1 MLMFVQVK
9 YQLRSCGRSVLV
21 LCIAALLAACMA
33 FYVGNIGVN
42 KAALQSLSDSVPV
55 TVRITSRNGA
65 KTAGLNIEAKPFD
78 HLTEAG
84 VHDVRCTAVAAGAFS
99 PEVRA
104 QEMFLGVDTIVRA
117 GNSLE
122 ALELSADNLHF
133 ADGQSAAFLSG
144 DSAQCVIGE
153 DYAERTGLHPGDTLS
168 LEIYTVRQSMNG
180 TIYQMIGDAALEIIG
195 THSAPGGADV
205 ILPINFL
212 RTEAETAGVSFLY
225 DSCSA
230 LVDDST
236 HLKDFKAEM
245 QKYFMDINLSA
256 EDPNAGDALSV
267 EDELFVKT
275 ASRLWQNIALFQ
287 SMLVPFFALII
298 GLVVLTTSFM
308 LPNGTIESF
317 DAALR
322 VAVPETSELTITYDD
337 NGYGDLM
344 TSLNNARMSAV
355 LLFAG
360 GLIAVVG
367 IVVLLLYFFIVKQ
380 KKRTAIERSLG
391 MSKAQ
396 CRISLMAGIL
406 VLALVA
412 SVIGVGIGAVLLQS
426 DVLTGTAQSETE
438 EIDTTFSIWAKGQTE
453 VTEPETDA
461 TVPVAVYVFIPV
473 CLLVFI
479 FLLSL
484 VLVNRNLKTEP
495 ILLLSGKGE

>member
-1 MLMFVQVK
+1 MFVQVK
-9 YQLRSCGRSVLV
+9 YQLRSRGRSVLV

-65 KTAGLNIEAKPFD
+65 KTVGLNIEVKPFD

-104 QEMFLGVDTIVRA
+104 QEMFLGGDTIVRA

-205 ILPINFL
+205 ILPVNFL
-212 RTEAETAGVSFLY
+212 RTEAETADVSFLY

-245 QKYFMDINLSA
+245 QKYFMDINPSA

-275 ASRLWQNIALFQ
+275 ASRLRQNIALFQ

-298 GLVVLTTSFM
+298 GLVVLTTF
-308 LPNGTIESF
+308 
-317 DAALR
+317 
-322 VAVPETSELTITYDD
+322 LTMRSTRRD
-337 NGYGDLM
+337 M
-344 TSLNNARMSAV
+344 A
-355 LLFAG
+355 
-360 GLIAVVG
+360 IA
-367 IVVLLLYFFIVKQ
+367 
-380 KKRTAIERSLG
+380 RSLG
-391 MSKAQ
+391 VSKWRCAAPNF
-396 CRISLMAGIL
+396 IST
-406 VLALVA
+406 
-412 SVIGVGIGAVLLQS
+412 VLLDMLGCAVILPILS
-426 DVLTGTAQSETE
+426 AALHIPALSAHAIFGLFTLCAALGTA
-438 EIDTTFSIWAKGQTE
+438 A
-453 VTEPETDA
+453 A
-461 TVPVAVYVFIPV
+461 LL
-473 CLLVFI
+473 CLLRFDTLT
-479 FLLSL
+479 LLTQ
-484 VLVNRNLKTEP
+484 VD
-495 ILLLSGKGE
+495 

>member
-1 MLMFVQVK
+1 MFVQVK
-9 YQLRSCGRSVLV
+9 YQLRSRGRSVLV

-104 QEMFLGVDTIVRA
+104 QEMFLGGDTIVRA

-180 TIYQMIGDAALEIIG
+180 TIYQMIGNAALEIIG

-205 ILPINFL
+205 ILPVNFL

-230 LVDDST
+230 LVVDST

-245 QKYFMDINLSA
+245 QKYFMDINPSA

-275 ASRLWQNIALFQ
+275 ASRLRQNIALFQ

-298 GLVVLTTSFM
+298 GLVVLTTF
-308 LPNGTIESF
+308 
-317 DAALR
+317 
-322 VAVPETSELTITYDD
+322 LTMRSTRRD
-337 NGYGDLM
+337 M
-344 TSLNNARMSAV
+344 A
-355 LLFAG
+355 
-360 GLIAVVG
+360 IA
-367 IVVLLLYFFIVKQ
+367 
-380 KKRTAIERSLG
+380 RSLG
-391 MSKAQ
+391 VSKWRCAAPNF
-396 CRISLMAGIL
+396 IST
-406 VLALVA
+406 
-412 SVIGVGIGAVLLQS
+412 VLLDMLGCAVILPILS
-426 DVLTGTAQSETE
+426 AALHIPALSAHAIFGLFTLCAALGTA
-438 EIDTTFSIWAKGQTE
+438 A
-453 VTEPETDA
+453 A
-461 TVPVAVYVFIPV
+461 LL
-473 CLLVFI
+473 CLLRFDTLT
-479 FLLSL
+479 LLTQ
-484 VLVNRNLKTEP
+484 VD
-495 ILLLSGKGE
+495 

>member
-1 MLMFVQVK
+1 MFVQVK
-9 YQLRSCGRSVLV
+9 YQLRSRGRSVLV

-78 HLTEAG
+78 HLTEAV

-104 QEMFLGVDTIVRA
+104 QEMFLGGDTIVRA

-180 TIYQMIGDAALEIIG
+180 TIYQMIGNAALEIIG

-205 ILPINFL
+205 ILPVNFL

-230 LVDDST
+230 LVVDST

-245 QKYFMDINLSA
+245 QKYFMDINPSA

-275 ASRLWQNIALFQ
+275 ASRLRQNIALFQ

-298 GLVVLTTSFM
+298 GLVVLTTFLTMRSTRRDMAIACSLGVSKWRCAAPNFISTVLLDM
-308 LPNGTIESF
+308 LGCAVILPILS
-317 DAALR
+317 AALHI
-322 VAVPETSELTITYDD
+322 PTLS
-337 NGYGDLM
+337 
-344 TSLNNARMSAV
+344 
-355 LLFAG
+355 
-360 GLIAVVG
+360 
-367 IVVLLLYFFIVKQ
+367 
-380 KKRTAIERSLG
+380 
-391 MSKAQ
+391 
-396 CRISLMAGIL
+396 
-406 VLALVA
+406 ALVIFGLFTLCA
-412 SVIGVGIGAVLLQS
+412 AL
-426 DVLTGTAQSETE
+426 GTA
-438 EIDTTFSIWAKGQTE
+438 A
-453 VTEPETDA
+453 A
-461 TVPVAVYVFIPV
+461 LL
-473 CLLVFI
+473 CLLRFDTLT
-479 FLLSL
+479 LLTQ
-484 VLVNRNLKTEP
+484 VD
-495 ILLLSGKGE
+495 

>member
-1 MLMFVQVK
+1 MFVQVK
-9 YQLRSCGRSVLV
+9 YQLRSRGRSVLV

-104 QEMFLGVDTIVRA
+104 QEMFLGGDTIVRA

-144 DSAQCVIGE
+144 DSAKCVIGE

-180 TIYQMIGDAALEIIG
+180 TIYQMIGNVALEIIG

-205 ILPINFL
+205 ILPVNFL

-275 ASRLWQNIALFQ
+275 ASRLRQNIALFQ
-287 SMLVPFFALII
+287 SMIVPFFALII
-298 GLVVLTTSFM
+298 GLVVLTTF
-308 LPNGTIESF
+308 
-317 DAALR
+317 
-322 VAVPETSELTITYDD
+322 LTMRSTRRD
-337 NGYGDLM
+337 M
-344 TSLNNARMSAV
+344 A
-355 LLFAG
+355 
-360 GLIAVVG
+360 IA
-367 IVVLLLYFFIVKQ
+367 
-380 KKRTAIERSLG
+380 RSLG
-391 MSKAQ
+391 VSKWRCAAPNF
-396 CRISLMAGIL
+396 IST
-406 VLALVA
+406 
-412 SVIGVGIGAVLLQS
+412 VLLDMLGCAVILPILS
-426 DVLTGTAQSETE
+426 AALHIPALSAHAIFGLFTLCAALGTA
-438 EIDTTFSIWAKGQTE
+438 A
-453 VTEPETDA
+453 A
-461 TVPVAVYVFIPV
+461 LL
-473 CLLVFI
+473 CLLRFDTLT
-479 FLLSL
+479 LLTQ
-484 VLVNRNLKTEP
+484 VD
-495 ILLLSGKGE
+495 

>member
-1 MLMFVQVK
+1 MFVQVK
-9 YQLRSCGRSVLV
+9 YQLRSRGRSVLV

-84 VHDVRCTAVAAGAFS
+84 VHDVRCTVVAAGAFS

-104 QEMFLGVDTIVRA
+104 QEMFLGGDTIVRA

-205 ILPINFL
+205 ILPVNFL

-236 HLKDFKAEM
+236 DLKGFKAEM
-245 QKYFMDINLSA
+245 QKYFMDINPSA

-275 ASRLWQNIALFQ
+275 ASRLRQNIALFQ

-298 GLVVLTTSFM
+298 GLVVLTTF
-308 LPNGTIESF
+308 
-317 DAALR
+317 
-322 VAVPETSELTITYDD
+322 LTMRSTRRD
-337 NGYGDLM
+337 M
-344 TSLNNARMSAV
+344 A
-355 LLFAG
+355 
-360 GLIAVVG
+360 IA
-367 IVVLLLYFFIVKQ
+367 
-380 KKRTAIERSLG
+380 RSLG
-391 MSKAQ
+391 VSKWRCAAPNF
-396 CRISLMAGIL
+396 IST
-406 VLALVA
+406 
-412 SVIGVGIGAVLLQS
+412 VLLDMLGCAVILPILS
-426 DVLTGTAQSETE
+426 AALHIPALSAHAIFGLFTLCAALGTA
-438 EIDTTFSIWAKGQTE
+438 A
-453 VTEPETDA
+453 A
-461 TVPVAVYVFIPV
+461 LL
-473 CLLVFI
+473 CLLRFDTLT
-479 FLLSL
+479 LLKQ
-484 VLVNRNLKTEP
+484 VD
-495 ILLLSGKGE
+495 

>member
-1 MLMFVQVK
+1 MPMFVQVK
-9 YQLRSCGRSVLV
+9 YQLRSRGRSVLV

-104 QEMFLGVDTIVRA
+104 QEMFLGGDTIVRA

-180 TIYQMIGDAALEIIG
+180 TIYQMVGNAALEIIG

-205 ILPINFL
+205 ILPVNFL

-245 QKYFMDINLSA
+245 QKYFMDINPSA

-275 ASRLWQNIALFQ
+275 ASRLRQNIALFQ

-298 GLVVLTTSFM
+298 GLVVLTTF
-308 LPNGTIESF
+308 
-317 DAALR
+317 
-322 VAVPETSELTITYDD
+322 LTMRSTRRD
-337 NGYGDLM
+337 M
-344 TSLNNARMSAV
+344 A
-355 LLFAG
+355 
-360 GLIAVVG
+360 IA
-367 IVVLLLYFFIVKQ
+367 
-380 KKRTAIERSLG
+380 RSLG
-391 MSKAQ
+391 VSKWRCAAPNF
-396 CRISLMAGIL
+396 IST
-406 VLALVA
+406 
-412 SVIGVGIGAVLLQS
+412 VLLDMLGCAVILPILS
-426 DVLTGTAQSETE
+426 AALHIPALSAHAIFGLFTLCAALGTA
-438 EIDTTFSIWAKGQTE
+438 A
-453 VTEPETDA
+453 A
-461 TVPVAVYVFIPV
+461 LL
-473 CLLVFI
+473 CLLRFDTLT
-479 FLLSL
+479 LLTQ
-484 VLVNRNLKTEP
+484 VD
-495 ILLLSGKGE
+495 

>member
-1 MLMFVQVK
+1 MK
-9 YQLRSCGRSVLV
+9 YQLRSRGRSVLV

-104 QEMFLGVDTIVRA
+104 QEMFLGGDTIVRA

-205 ILPINFL
+205 ILPVNFL

-245 QKYFMDINLSA
+245 QKYFMDINPSA

-275 ASRLWQNIALFQ
+275 ASRLRQNIALFQ

-298 GLVVLTTSFM
+298 GLVVLTTF
-308 LPNGTIESF
+308 
-317 DAALR
+317 
-322 VAVPETSELTITYDD
+322 LTMRSTRRD
-337 NGYGDLM
+337 M
-344 TSLNNARMSAV
+344 A
-355 LLFAG
+355 
-360 GLIAVVG
+360 IA
-367 IVVLLLYFFIVKQ
+367 
-380 KKRTAIERSLG
+380 RSLG
-391 MSKAQ
+391 VSKWRCAAPNF
-396 CRISLMAGIL
+396 IST
-406 VLALVA
+406 
-412 SVIGVGIGAVLLQS
+412 VLLDMLGCAVILPILS
-426 DVLTGTAQSETE
+426 AALHIPALSAHAIFGLFTLCAALGTA
-438 EIDTTFSIWAKGQTE
+438 A
-453 VTEPETDA
+453 A
-461 TVPVAVYVFIPV
+461 LL
-473 CLLVFI
+473 CLLRFDTLT
-479 FLLSL
+479 LLTQ
-484 VLVNRNLKTEP
+484 VD
-495 ILLLSGKGE
+495 

>member
-1 MLMFVQVK
+1 MFVQVK
-9 YQLRSCGRSVLV
+9 YQLRSRGRSVLV

-104 QEMFLGVDTIVRA
+104 QEMFLGGDTIVRA

-180 TIYQMIGDAALEIIG
+180 IIYQMIGDAALEIIG

-205 ILPINFL
+205 ILPVNFL

-275 ASRLWQNIALFQ
+275 ASRLRQNIALFQ

-298 GLVVLTTSFM
+298 GLVVLTTF
-308 LPNGTIESF
+308 
-317 DAALR
+317 
-322 VAVPETSELTITYDD
+322 LTMRSTRRD
-337 NGYGDLM
+337 M
-344 TSLNNARMSAV
+344 A
-355 LLFAG
+355 
-360 GLIAVVG
+360 IA
-367 IVVLLLYFFIVKQ
+367 
-380 KKRTAIERSLG
+380 RSLG
-391 MSKAQ
+391 VSKWRCAAPNF
-396 CRISLMAGIL
+396 IST
-406 VLALVA
+406 
-412 SVIGVGIGAVLLQS
+412 VLLDMLGCAVILPILS
-426 DVLTGTAQSETE
+426 AALHIPALSAHAIFGLFTLCAALGTA
-438 EIDTTFSIWAKGQTE
+438 A
-453 VTEPETDA
+453 A
-461 TVPVAVYVFIPV
+461 LL
-473 CLLVFI
+473 CLLRFDTLT
-479 FLLSL
+479 LLTQ
-484 VLVNRNLKTEP
+484 VD
-495 ILLLSGKGE
+495 

>member
-9 YQLRSCGRSVLV
+9 YQLRSRGRSVLV

-99 PEVRA
+99 PGVRA
-104 QEMFLGVDTIVRA
+104 QEMFLGGDTIVRA

-133 ADGQSAAFLSG
+133 ADGQNAAFLSG

-180 TIYQMIGDAALEIIG
+180 TIYQMIGNVVLEIIG

-205 ILPINFL
+205 ILPVNFL

-236 HLKDFKAEM
+236 HLKNFKAEM
-245 QKYFMDINLSA
+245 QKYFMDINPNA

-275 ASRLWQNIALFQ
+275 ASRLRQNIALFQ

-298 GLVVLTTSFM
+298 GLVVLTTF
-308 LPNGTIESF
+308 
-317 DAALR
+317 
-322 VAVPETSELTITYDD
+322 LTMRSTRRD
-337 NGYGDLM
+337 M
-344 TSLNNARMSAV
+344 A
-355 LLFAG
+355 
-360 GLIAVVG
+360 IA
-367 IVVLLLYFFIVKQ
+367 
-380 KKRTAIERSLG
+380 RSLG
-391 MSKAQ
+391 VSKWRCAAPNF
-396 CRISLMAGIL
+396 IST
-406 VLALVA
+406 
-412 SVIGVGIGAVLLQS
+412 VLLDMFGCAVILPILS
-426 DVLTGTAQSETE
+426 AALHIPALSAYVIFGLFTLCAALGTA
-438 EIDTTFSIWAKGQTE
+438 A
-453 VTEPETDA
+453 A
-461 TVPVAVYVFIPV
+461 LL
-473 CLLVFI
+473 CLLRFDTLT
-479 FLLSL
+479 LLTQ
-484 VLVNRNLKTEP
+484 VD
-495 ILLLSGKGE
+495 

>member
-1 MLMFVQVK
+1 MFVQVK
-9 YQLRSCGRSVLV
+9 YQLRSRGRSVLV

-65 KTAGLNIEAKPFD
+65 KTARLNIEAKPFD

-104 QEMFLGVDTIVRA
+104 QEMFLGGDTIVRA

-205 ILPINFL
+205 ILPVNFL

-245 QKYFMDINLSA
+245 QKYFMDINPSA

-275 ASRLWQNIALFQ
+275 ASRLRQNIALFQ

-298 GLVVLTTSFM
+298 GLVVLTTF
-308 LPNGTIESF
+308 
-317 DAALR
+317 
-322 VAVPETSELTITYDD
+322 LTMRSTRRD
-337 NGYGDLM
+337 M
-344 TSLNNARMSAV
+344 A
-355 LLFAG
+355 
-360 GLIAVVG
+360 IA
-367 IVVLLLYFFIVKQ
+367 
-380 KKRTAIERSLG
+380 RSLG
-391 MSKAQ
+391 VSKWRCAAPNF
-396 CRISLMAGIL
+396 IST
-406 VLALVA
+406 
-412 SVIGVGIGAVLLQS
+412 VLLDMLGCAVILPILS
-426 DVLTGTAQSETE
+426 AALHIPALSAHAIFGLFTLCAALGTA
-438 EIDTTFSIWAKGQTE
+438 A
-453 VTEPETDA
+453 A
-461 TVPVAVYVFIPV
+461 LL
-473 CLLVFI
+473 CLLRFDTLT
-479 FLLSL
+479 LLTQ
-484 VLVNRNLKTEP
+484 VD
-495 ILLLSGKGE
+495 

>member
-1 MLMFVQVK
+1 MFVQVK
-9 YQLRSCGRSVLV
+9 YQLRSRGRSVLV

-104 QEMFLGVDTIVRA
+104 QEMFLGGDTIVRA

-180 TIYQMIGDAALEIIG
+180 TIYQMIGNVALEIIG

-205 ILPINFL
+205 ILPVNFL

-275 ASRLWQNIALFQ
+275 ASRLRQNIALFQ

-298 GLVVLTTSFM
+298 GLVALTTF
-308 LPNGTIESF
+308 
-317 DAALR
+317 
-322 VAVPETSELTITYDD
+322 LTMRSTRRD
-337 NGYGDLM
+337 M
-344 TSLNNARMSAV
+344 A
-355 LLFAG
+355 
-360 GLIAVVG
+360 IA
-367 IVVLLLYFFIVKQ
+367 
-380 KKRTAIERSLG
+380 RSLG
-391 MSKAQ
+391 VSKWRCAAPNF
-396 CRISLMAGIL
+396 IST
-406 VLALVA
+406 
-412 SVIGVGIGAVLLQS
+412 VLLDMLGCAVILPILS
-426 DVLTGTAQSETE
+426 AALHIPALSAHAIFGLFTLCAALGTA
-438 EIDTTFSIWAKGQTE
+438 A
-453 VTEPETDA
+453 A
-461 TVPVAVYVFIPV
+461 LL
-473 CLLVFI
+473 CLLRFDTLT
-479 FLLSL
+479 LLTQ
-484 VLVNRNLKTEP
+484 VD
-495 ILLLSGKGE
+495 

>member
-9 YQLRSCGRSVLV
+9 YQLRSRGRSVLV

-104 QEMFLGVDTIVRA
+104 QEMFLGGDTIVRA

-180 TIYQMIGDAALEIIG
+180 TIYQMIGNAALEIIG
-195 THSAPGGADV
+195 THNAPGGADV
-205 ILPINFL
+205 ILPVNFL

-225 DSCSA
+225 DSCCA

-245 QKYFMDINLSA
+245 QKYFMDINPSA

-275 ASRLWQNIALFQ
+275 ASRLRQNIALFQ

-298 GLVVLTTSFM
+298 GLVVLTTF
-308 LPNGTIESF
+308 
-317 DAALR
+317 
-322 VAVPETSELTITYDD
+322 LTMRSTRRD
-337 NGYGDLM
+337 M
-344 TSLNNARMSAV
+344 A
-355 LLFAG
+355 
-360 GLIAVVG
+360 IA
-367 IVVLLLYFFIVKQ
+367 
-380 KKRTAIERSLG
+380 RSLG
-391 MSKAQ
+391 VSKWRCAAPNF
-396 CRISLMAGIL
+396 IST
-406 VLALVA
+406 
-412 SVIGVGIGAVLLQS
+412 VLLDMLGCAVILPILS
-426 DVLTGTAQSETE
+426 AALHIPALSAHAIFGLFTLCAALGTA
-438 EIDTTFSIWAKGQTE
+438 A
-453 VTEPETDA
+453 A
-461 TVPVAVYVFIPV
+461 LL
-473 CLLVFI
+473 CLLRFDTLT
-479 FLLSL
+479 LLTQ
-484 VLVNRNLKTEP
+484 VD
-495 ILLLSGKGE
+495 

>member
-1 MLMFVQVK
+1 MPMFVQVK
-9 YQLRSCGRSVLV
+9 YQLRSRGRSVLV

-104 QEMFLGVDTIVRA
+104 QEMFLGGDTIVRA

-133 ADGQSAAFLSG
+133 ADGQNAAFLSG

-180 TIYQMIGDAALEIIG
+180 TIYRMIGDAALEIIG

-205 ILPINFL
+205 ILPVNFL

-245 QKYFMDINLSA
+245 QKYFMDINPSA

-275 ASRLWQNIALFQ
+275 ASRLRQNIALFQ

-298 GLVVLTTSFM
+298 GLVVLTTF
-308 LPNGTIESF
+308 
-317 DAALR
+317 
-322 VAVPETSELTITYDD
+322 LTMRSTRRD
-337 NGYGDLM
+337 M
-344 TSLNNARMSAV
+344 A
-355 LLFAG
+355 
-360 GLIAVVG
+360 IA
-367 IVVLLLYFFIVKQ
+367 
-380 KKRTAIERSLG
+380 RSLG
-391 MSKAQ
+391 VSKWRCAAPNF
-396 CRISLMAGIL
+396 ISTVLMDMFGCAVIL
-406 VLALVA
+406 PILSAALHIPA
-412 SVIGVGIGAVLLQS
+412 LSAHVIFGLFTLCAAL
-426 DVLTGTAQSETE
+426 GTA
-438 EIDTTFSIWAKGQTE
+438 A
-453 VTEPETDA
+453 A
-461 TVPVAVYVFIPV
+461 LL
-473 CLLVFI
+473 CLLRFDTLT
-479 FLLSL
+479 LLTQ
-484 VLVNRNLKTEP
+484 VD
-495 ILLLSGKGE
+495 

>member
-1 MLMFVQVK
+1 MFVQVK
-9 YQLRSCGRSVLV
+9 YQLRSRGRSVLV

-104 QEMFLGVDTIVRA
+104 QEMFLGGDTIVRA

-205 ILPINFL
+205 ILPVNFL

-245 QKYFMDINLSA
+245 QKYFMDINPSA

-275 ASRLWQNIALFQ
+275 ASRLRQNIALFQ

-298 GLVVLTTSFM
+298 GLVVLTTF
-308 LPNGTIESF
+308 
-317 DAALR
+317 
-322 VAVPETSELTITYDD
+322 LTMRSTRRD
-337 NGYGDLM
+337 M
-344 TSLNNARMSAV
+344 A
-355 LLFAG
+355 
-360 GLIAVVG
+360 IA
-367 IVVLLLYFFIVKQ
+367 
-380 KKRTAIERSLG
+380 RSLG
-391 MSKAQ
+391 VSKWRCAAPNF
-396 CRISLMAGIL
+396 IST
-406 VLALVA
+406 
-412 SVIGVGIGAVLLQS
+412 VLLDMLGCAVILPILS
-426 DVLTGTAQSETE
+426 AALHIPALSAHAIFGLFTLCAALGTA
-438 EIDTTFSIWAKGQTE
+438 A
-453 VTEPETDA
+453 A
-461 TVPVAVYVFIPV
+461 LL
-473 CLLVFI
+473 CLLQFDTLT
-479 FLLSL
+479 LLTQ
-484 VLVNRNLKTEP
+484 VD
-495 ILLLSGKGE
+495 

>member
-1 MLMFVQVK
+1 MLMSVQVK
-9 YQLRSCGRSVLV
+9 YQLRSRGRSVLI
-21 LCIAALLAACMA
+21 LCIAALLTLCMA
-33 FYVGNIGVN
+33 FYVGNIGASE
-42 KAALQSLSDSVPV
+42 AALQSLSDSVPV

-104 QEMFLGVDTIVRA
+104 QEMFLGGDTTVRA

-122 ALELSADNLHF
+122 ALELSAEDLHF
-133 ADGQSAAFLSG
+133 VDGQSAAFLIG

-205 ILPINFL
+205 ILPVNFL

-245 QKYFMDINLSA
+245 QKYFMDINPSA

-275 ASRLWQNIALFQ
+275 ASRLRQNIALFQ

-298 GLVVLTTSFM
+298 GLVVLTTF
-308 LPNGTIESF
+308 
-317 DAALR
+317 
-322 VAVPETSELTITYDD
+322 LTMRSTRRD
-337 NGYGDLM
+337 M
-344 TSLNNARMSAV
+344 A
-355 LLFAG
+355 
-360 GLIAVVG
+360 IA
-367 IVVLLLYFFIVKQ
+367 
-380 KKRTAIERSLG
+380 RSLG
-391 MSKAQ
+391 VSKWRCAAPNF
-396 CRISLMAGIL
+396 IST
-406 VLALVA
+406 
-412 SVIGVGIGAVLLQS
+412 VLLDMLGCAVILPILS
-426 DVLTGTAQSETE
+426 AALHIPALSAHAIFGLFTLCAALGTA
-438 EIDTTFSIWAKGQTE
+438 A
-453 VTEPETDA
+453 A
-461 TVPVAVYVFIPV
+461 LL
-473 CLLVFI
+473 CLLRFDTLT
-479 FLLSL
+479 LLTQ
-484 VLVNRNLKTEP
+484 VD
-495 ILLLSGKGE
+495 

>member
-1 MLMFVQVK
+1 MFVQVK
-9 YQLRSCGRSVLV
+9 YQLRSRGRSVLV

-78 HLTEAG
+78 HLKEGG

-104 QEMFLGVDTIVRA
+104 QEMFLGGDTIVRA

-205 ILPINFL
+205 ILPVNFL

-245 QKYFMDINLSA
+245 QKYFMDINPSA

-275 ASRLWQNIALFQ
+275 ASRLRQNIALFQ

-298 GLVVLTTSFM
+298 GLVVLTTF
-308 LPNGTIESF
+308 
-317 DAALR
+317 
-322 VAVPETSELTITYDD
+322 LTMRSTRRD
-337 NGYGDLM
+337 M
-344 TSLNNARMSAV
+344 A
-355 LLFAG
+355 
-360 GLIAVVG
+360 IA
-367 IVVLLLYFFIVKQ
+367 
-380 KKRTAIERSLG
+380 RSLG
-391 MSKAQ
+391 VSKWRCAAPNF
-396 CRISLMAGIL
+396 IST
-406 VLALVA
+406 
-412 SVIGVGIGAVLLQS
+412 VLLDMLGCAVILPILS
-426 DVLTGTAQSETE
+426 AALHIPALSAHAIFGLFTLCAALGTAAALLCLLRFDTLTVLTQV
-438 EIDTTFSIWAKGQTE
+438 D
-453 VTEPETDA
+453 
-461 TVPVAVYVFIPV
+461 
-473 CLLVFI
+473 
-479 FLLSL
+479 
-484 VLVNRNLKTEP
+484 
-495 ILLLSGKGE
+495 

>member
-1 MLMFVQVK
+1 MFVQVK
-9 YQLRSCGRSVLV
+9 YQLRSRGRSVLV

-104 QEMFLGVDTIVRA
+104 QEMFLGGDTIVRA

-205 ILPINFL
+205 ILPVNFL

-245 QKYFMDINLSA
+245 QKYFMDINPSA

-275 ASRLWQNIALFQ
+275 ASRLRQNIALFQ

-298 GLVVLTTSFM
+298 GLVVLTTF
-308 LPNGTIESF
+308 
-317 DAALR
+317 
-322 VAVPETSELTITYDD
+322 LTMRSTRRD
-337 NGYGDLM
+337 M
-344 TSLNNARMSAV
+344 A
-355 LLFAG
+355 
-360 GLIAVVG
+360 IA
-367 IVVLLLYFFIVKQ
+367 
-380 KKRTAIERSLG
+380 RSLG
-391 MSKAQ
+391 VSKWRCAAPNF
-396 CRISLMAGIL
+396 IST
-406 VLALVA
+406 
-412 SVIGVGIGAVLLQS
+412 VLLDMLGCAVILPILS
-426 DVLTGTAQSETE
+426 AALHIPALSAHAIFGLFTLCAALGTAAA
-438 EIDTTFSIWAKGQTE
+438 FL
-453 VTEPETDA
+453 
-461 TVPVAVYVFIPV
+461 
-473 CLLVFI
+473 CLLRFDTLT
-479 FLLSL
+479 LLTQ
-484 VLVNRNLKTEP
+484 VD
-495 ILLLSGKGE
+495 

>member
-1 MLMFVQVK
+1 MFVQVK
-9 YQLRSCGRSVLV
+9 YQLRSRGRSVLV

-33 FYVGNIGVN
+33 FFVGNIGVN

-104 QEMFLGVDTIVRA
+104 QEMFLGGDTIVRA

-205 ILPINFL
+205 ILPVNFL

-245 QKYFMDINLSA
+245 QKYFMDINPSA

-275 ASRLWQNIALFQ
+275 ASRLRQNIALFQ

-298 GLVVLTTSFM
+298 GLVVLTTF
-308 LPNGTIESF
+308 
-317 DAALR
+317 
-322 VAVPETSELTITYDD
+322 LTMRSTRRD
-337 NGYGDLM
+337 M
-344 TSLNNARMSAV
+344 A
-355 LLFAG
+355 
-360 GLIAVVG
+360 IA
-367 IVVLLLYFFIVKQ
+367 
-380 KKRTAIERSLG
+380 RSLG
-391 MSKAQ
+391 VSKWRCAAPNF
-396 CRISLMAGIL
+396 IST
-406 VLALVA
+406 
-412 SVIGVGIGAVLLQS
+412 VLLDMLGCAVILPILS
-426 DVLTGTAQSETE
+426 AALHIPALSAHAIFGLFTLCAALGTA
-438 EIDTTFSIWAKGQTE
+438 A
-453 VTEPETDA
+453 A
-461 TVPVAVYVFIPV
+461 LL
-473 CLLVFI
+473 CLLRFDTLT
-479 FLLSL
+479 LLTQ
-484 VLVNRNLKTEP
+484 VD
-495 ILLLSGKGE
+495 

>member
-1 MLMFVQVK
+1 MFVQVK
-9 YQLRSCGRSVLV
+9 YQLRSRGRSVLV

-78 HLTEAG
+78 HLTEVG

-104 QEMFLGVDTIVRA
+104 QEMFLGGDTIVRA

-180 TIYQMIGDAALEIIG
+180 TIYRMIGNAALEIIG

-205 ILPINFL
+205 ILPVNFL

-236 HLKDFKAEM
+236 HLKGFKAEM
-245 QKYFMDINLSA
+245 QKYFMDINPSA

-275 ASRLWQNIALFQ
+275 ASRLRQNIALFQ

-298 GLVVLTTSFM
+298 GLVVLTTF
-308 LPNGTIESF
+308 
-317 DAALR
+317 
-322 VAVPETSELTITYDD
+322 LTMRSTRRD
-337 NGYGDLM
+337 M
-344 TSLNNARMSAV
+344 A
-355 LLFAG
+355 
-360 GLIAVVG
+360 IA
-367 IVVLLLYFFIVKQ
+367 
-380 KKRTAIERSLG
+380 RSLG
-391 MSKAQ
+391 VSKWRCAAPNF
-396 CRISLMAGIL
+396 IST
-406 VLALVA
+406 
-412 SVIGVGIGAVLLQS
+412 VLLDMFGCAVILPILS
-426 DVLTGTAQSETE
+426 AALHIPALSAHVIFGLFTLCAALGTA
-438 EIDTTFSIWAKGQTE
+438 A
-453 VTEPETDA
+453 A
-461 TVPVAVYVFIPV
+461 LL
-473 CLLVFI
+473 CLLRFDTLT
-479 FLLSL
+479 LLTQ
-484 VLVNRNLKTEP
+484 VD
-495 ILLLSGKGE
+495 

>member
-1 MLMFVQVK
+1 MFVQVK
-9 YQLRSCGRSVLV
+9 YQLRSRGRSVLV

-104 QEMFLGVDTIVRA
+104 QEMFLGGDTIVRA

-180 TIYQMIGDAALEIIG
+180 TIYQMIGDAALKIIG
-195 THSAPGGADV
+195 THSAPGGVDV
-205 ILPINFL
+205 ILPVNFL

-245 QKYFMDINLSA
+245 QKYFMDINPSA

-275 ASRLWQNIALFQ
+275 ASRLRQNIALFQ

-298 GLVVLTTSFM
+298 GLVVLTTF
-308 LPNGTIESF
+308 
-317 DAALR
+317 
-322 VAVPETSELTITYDD
+322 LTMRSTRRD
-337 NGYGDLM
+337 M
-344 TSLNNARMSAV
+344 A
-355 LLFAG
+355 
-360 GLIAVVG
+360 IA
-367 IVVLLLYFFIVKQ
+367 
-380 KKRTAIERSLG
+380 RSLG
-391 MSKAQ
+391 VSKWRCAAPNF
-396 CRISLMAGIL
+396 IST
-406 VLALVA
+406 
-412 SVIGVGIGAVLLQS
+412 VLLDMLGCAVILPILS
-426 DVLTGTAQSETE
+426 AALHIPALSAHAIFGLFTLCAALGTA
-438 EIDTTFSIWAKGQTE
+438 A
-453 VTEPETDA
+453 A
-461 TVPVAVYVFIPV
+461 LL
-473 CLLVFI
+473 CLLRFDTLT
-479 FLLSL
+479 LLTQ
-484 VLVNRNLKTEP
+484 VD
-495 ILLLSGKGE
+495 

>member
-1 MLMFVQVK
+1 MFVQVK
-9 YQLRSCGRSVLV
+9 YQLRSRGRSVLV

-104 QEMFLGVDTIVRA
+104 QEMFLGGDTIVRA

-133 ADGQSAAFLSG
+133 ADGQSAAFLSS

-205 ILPINFL
+205 ILPVNFL

-245 QKYFMDINLSA
+245 QKYFMDINPSA

-275 ASRLWQNIALFQ
+275 ASRLRQNIALFQ

-298 GLVVLTTSFM
+298 GLVVLTTF
-308 LPNGTIESF
+308 
-317 DAALR
+317 
-322 VAVPETSELTITYDD
+322 LTMRSTRRD
-337 NGYGDLM
+337 M
-344 TSLNNARMSAV
+344 A
-355 LLFAG
+355 
-360 GLIAVVG
+360 IA
-367 IVVLLLYFFIVKQ
+367 
-380 KKRTAIERSLG
+380 RSLG
-391 MSKAQ
+391 VSKWRCAAPNF
-396 CRISLMAGIL
+396 IST
-406 VLALVA
+406 
-412 SVIGVGIGAVLLQS
+412 VLLDMLGCAVILPILS
-426 DVLTGTAQSETE
+426 AALHIPALSAHAIFGLFTLCAALGTA
-438 EIDTTFSIWAKGQTE
+438 A
-453 VTEPETDA
+453 A
-461 TVPVAVYVFIPV
+461 LL
-473 CLLVFI
+473 CLLRFDTLT
-479 FLLSL
+479 LLTQ
-484 VLVNRNLKTEP
+484 VD
-495 ILLLSGKGE
+495 

>member
-1 MLMFVQVK
+1 MFVQVK
-9 YQLRSCGRSVLV
+9 YQLRSRGRSVLV

-104 QEMFLGVDTIVRA
+104 QEMFLGGDTIVRA

-133 ADGQSAAFLSG
+133 ADGQSASFLSG

-180 TIYQMIGDAALEIIG
+180 TIYQMIGNAALEIIG

-205 ILPINFL
+205 ILPVNFL

-245 QKYFMDINLSA
+245 QKYFMDINPSA

-275 ASRLWQNIALFQ
+275 ASRLRQNIALFQ

-298 GLVVLTTSFM
+298 GLVVLTTF
-308 LPNGTIESF
+308 
-317 DAALR
+317 
-322 VAVPETSELTITYDD
+322 LTMRSTRRD
-337 NGYGDLM
+337 M
-344 TSLNNARMSAV
+344 A
-355 LLFAG
+355 
-360 GLIAVVG
+360 IA
-367 IVVLLLYFFIVKQ
+367 
-380 KKRTAIERSLG
+380 RSLG
-391 MSKAQ
+391 VSKWRCAAPNF
-396 CRISLMAGIL
+396 ISTVLLDMLGCAVIL
-406 VLALVA
+406 PILSAALHIPALSALVIFGLFTLCA
-412 SVIGVGIGAVLLQS
+412 AL
-426 DVLTGTAQSETE
+426 GTA
-438 EIDTTFSIWAKGQTE
+438 A
-453 VTEPETDA
+453 A
-461 TVPVAVYVFIPV
+461 LL
-473 CLLVFI
+473 CLLRFDTLT
-479 FLLSL
+479 LLTQ
-484 VLVNRNLKTEP
+484 VD
-495 ILLLSGKGE
+495 

>member
-1 MLMFVQVK
+1 MFVQVK
-9 YQLRSCGRSVLV
+9 YQLRSRGRSVLV

-104 QEMFLGVDTIVRA
+104 QEMFLGGDTIVRA

-133 ADGQSAAFLSG
+133 ADGQNAAFLSG

-180 TIYQMIGDAALEIIG
+180 TIYQMIGDVALEIIG
-195 THSAPGGADV
+195 THSAPGGVDV
-205 ILPINFL
+205 ILPVNFL

-236 HLKDFKAEM
+236 HLKGFKAEM
-245 QKYFMDINLSA
+245 QKYFMDINPSA

-275 ASRLWQNIALFQ
+275 ASRLRQNIALFQ

-298 GLVVLTTSFM
+298 GLVALTTF
-308 LPNGTIESF
+308 
-317 DAALR
+317 
-322 VAVPETSELTITYDD
+322 LTMRSTRRD
-337 NGYGDLM
+337 M
-344 TSLNNARMSAV
+344 A
-355 LLFAG
+355 
-360 GLIAVVG
+360 IA
-367 IVVLLLYFFIVKQ
+367 
-380 KKRTAIERSLG
+380 RSLG
-391 MSKAQ
+391 VSKWRCAAPNF
-396 CRISLMAGIL
+396 IST
-406 VLALVA
+406 
-412 SVIGVGIGAVLLQS
+412 VLLDMLGCAVILPILS
-426 DVLTGTAQSETE
+426 AALHIPTLSAHAIFGLFTLCAALGTA
-438 EIDTTFSIWAKGQTE
+438 
-453 VTEPETDA
+453 A
-461 TVPVAVYVFIPV
+461 TLL
-473 CLLVFI
+473 CLLRFDTLT
-479 FLLSL
+479 LLTQ
-484 VLVNRNLKTEP
+484 VD
-495 ILLLSGKGE
+495 

>member
-1 MLMFVQVK
+1 MFVQVK
-9 YQLRSCGRSVLV
+9 YQLRSRGRSVLV

-104 QEMFLGVDTIVRA
+104 QEMFLGGDTIVRA

-180 TIYQMIGDAALEIIG
+180 TIYQMIGNAALEIIG

-205 ILPINFL
+205 ILPVNFL

-230 LVDDST
+230 LVVDST

-245 QKYFMDINLSA
+245 QKYFMDINPSA

-275 ASRLWQNIALFQ
+275 ASRLRQNIALFQ

-298 GLVVLTTSFM
+298 GLVVLTTF
-308 LPNGTIESF
+308 
-317 DAALR
+317 
-322 VAVPETSELTITYDD
+322 LTMRSTRRD
-337 NGYGDLM
+337 M
-344 TSLNNARMSAV
+344 A
-355 LLFAG
+355 
-360 GLIAVVG
+360 IA
-367 IVVLLLYFFIVKQ
+367 
-380 KKRTAIERSLG
+380 RSLG
-391 MSKAQ
+391 VSKWRCAAPNF
-396 CRISLMAGIL
+396 IST
-406 VLALVA
+406 
-412 SVIGVGIGAVLLQS
+412 VLLDMFGCAVILPILS
-426 DVLTGTAQSETE
+426 AALHIPALSAYVIFGLFTLCAALGTA
-438 EIDTTFSIWAKGQTE
+438 A
-453 VTEPETDA
+453 A
-461 TVPVAVYVFIPV
+461 LL
-473 CLLVFI
+473 CLLRFDTLT
-479 FLLSL
+479 LLTQ
-484 VLVNRNLKTEP
+484 VD
-495 ILLLSGKGE
+495 

>member
-1 MLMFVQVK
+1 MFVQVK
-9 YQLRSCGRSVLV
+9 YQLRSRGRSVLV

-104 QEMFLGVDTIVRA
+104 QEMFLGGDTIVRA

-180 TIYQMIGDAALEIIG
+180 TIYQMIGNVALEIIG

-205 ILPINFL
+205 ILPVNFL

-230 LVDDST
+230 LVVDST

-245 QKYFMDINLSA
+245 QKYFMDINPSA

-275 ASRLWQNIALFQ
+275 ASRLRQNIALFQ

-298 GLVVLTTSFM
+298 GLVVLTTF
-308 LPNGTIESF
+308 
-317 DAALR
+317 
-322 VAVPETSELTITYDD
+322 LTMRSTRRD
-337 NGYGDLM
+337 M
-344 TSLNNARMSAV
+344 A
-355 LLFAG
+355 
-360 GLIAVVG
+360 IA
-367 IVVLLLYFFIVKQ
+367 
-380 KKRTAIERSLG
+380 RSLG
-391 MSKAQ
+391 VSKWRCAAPNF
-396 CRISLMAGIL
+396 ISTVLLDMLGCAVIL
-406 VLALVA
+406 PILSAALHIPTLSALVIFGLFTLCA
-412 SVIGVGIGAVLLQS
+412 AL
-426 DVLTGTAQSETE
+426 GTA
-438 EIDTTFSIWAKGQTE
+438 A
-453 VTEPETDA
+453 A
-461 TVPVAVYVFIPV
+461 LL
-473 CLLVFI
+473 CLLRFDTLT
-479 FLLSL
+479 LLTQ
-484 VLVNRNLKTEP
+484 VD
-495 ILLLSGKGE
+495 

>member
-1 MLMFVQVK
+1 MFVQVK
-9 YQLRSCGRSVLV
+9 YQLRSRGRSVLV

-78 HLTEAG
+78 HLKEGG

-104 QEMFLGVDTIVRA
+104 QEMFLGGDTIVRA

-180 TIYQMIGDAALEIIG
+180 TIYQMIGDVALEIIG
-195 THSAPGGADV
+195 THSAPGGVDV
-205 ILPINFL
+205 ILPVNFL

-236 HLKDFKAEM
+236 HLKGFKAEM
-245 QKYFMDINLSA
+245 QKYFMDINPSA

-275 ASRLWQNIALFQ
+275 ASRLRQNIALFQ

-298 GLVVLTTSFM
+298 GLVALTTF
-308 LPNGTIESF
+308 
-317 DAALR
+317 
-322 VAVPETSELTITYDD
+322 LTMRSTRRD
-337 NGYGDLM
+337 M
-344 TSLNNARMSAV
+344 A
-355 LLFAG
+355 
-360 GLIAVVG
+360 IA
-367 IVVLLLYFFIVKQ
+367 
-380 KKRTAIERSLG
+380 RSLG
-391 MSKAQ
+391 VSKWRCAAPNF
-396 CRISLMAGIL
+396 IST
-406 VLALVA
+406 
-412 SVIGVGIGAVLLQS
+412 VLLNMLGCAVILPILS
-426 DVLTGTAQSETE
+426 AALHIPALSAHAIFGLFTLCAALGTA
-438 EIDTTFSIWAKGQTE
+438 A
-453 VTEPETDA
+453 A
-461 TVPVAVYVFIPV
+461 LL
-473 CLLVFI
+473 CLLRFDTLT
-479 FLLSL
+479 LLTQ
-484 VLVNRNLKTEP
+484 VD
-495 ILLLSGKGE
+495 

>member
-9 YQLRSCGRSVLV
+9 YQLRSRGRSVLV

-65 KTAGLNIEAKPFD
+65 KTAGLNIEAKLFD

-84 VHDVRCTAVAAGAFS
+84 VHDVRCTAVAAGAIS

-104 QEMFLGVDTIVRA
+104 QEMFLGGDTIVRA

-133 ADGQSAAFLSG
+133 ADGQNAAFLSG

-180 TIYQMIGDAALEIIG
+180 TIYQMIGNVALEIIG

-205 ILPINFL
+205 ILPVNFL

-236 HLKDFKAEM
+236 HLKNFKAKM

-275 ASRLWQNIALFQ
+275 ASRLRQNIALFQ

-298 GLVVLTTSFM
+298 GLVVLTTF
-308 LPNGTIESF
+308 
-317 DAALR
+317 
-322 VAVPETSELTITYDD
+322 LTMRSTRRD
-337 NGYGDLM
+337 M
-344 TSLNNARMSAV
+344 A
-355 LLFAG
+355 
-360 GLIAVVG
+360 IA
-367 IVVLLLYFFIVKQ
+367 
-380 KKRTAIERSLG
+380 RSLG
-391 MSKAQ
+391 VSKWRCAAPNF
-396 CRISLMAGIL
+396 IST
-406 VLALVA
+406 
-412 SVIGVGIGAVLLQS
+412 VLLDMLGCAVILPILS
-426 DVLTGTAQSETE
+426 AALHSPALSAHAIFGLFTLCAALGTA
-438 EIDTTFSIWAKGQTE
+438 A
-453 VTEPETDA
+453 A
-461 TVPVAVYVFIPV
+461 LL
-473 CLLVFI
+473 CLLRFDTLT
-479 FLLSL
+479 LLTQ
-484 VLVNRNLKTEP
+484 VD
-495 ILLLSGKGE
+495 

>member
-1 MLMFVQVK
+1 MFVQVK
-9 YQLRSCGRSVLV
+9 YQLRSRGRSVLV

-104 QEMFLGVDTIVRA
+104 QEMFLGGDTIVRA

-133 ADGQSAAFLSG
+133 ADGQNAAFLSG

-195 THSAPGGADV
+195 THSAPGGVDV
-205 ILPINFL
+205 VLPVNFL

-275 ASRLWQNIALFQ
+275 ASRLRQNIALFQ
-287 SMLVPFFALII
+287 SMLVPLFALII
-298 GLVVLTTSFM
+298 GLVVLTTF
-308 LPNGTIESF
+308 
-317 DAALR
+317 
-322 VAVPETSELTITYDD
+322 LTMRSTRRD
-337 NGYGDLM
+337 M
-344 TSLNNARMSAV
+344 A
-355 LLFAG
+355 
-360 GLIAVVG
+360 IA
-367 IVVLLLYFFIVKQ
+367 
-380 KKRTAIERSLG
+380 RSLG
-391 MSKAQ
+391 VSKWRCAAPNF
-396 CRISLMAGIL
+396 ISTVLLDMLGCAVIL
-406 VLALVA
+406 PILSAALHISALSALVIFGLFTLCA
-412 SVIGVGIGAVLLQS
+412 AL
-426 DVLTGTAQSETE
+426 GTA
-438 EIDTTFSIWAKGQTE
+438 A
-453 VTEPETDA
+453 A
-461 TVPVAVYVFIPV
+461 LL
-473 CLLVFI
+473 CLLRFDTLT
-479 FLLSL
+479 LLTQ
-484 VLVNRNLKTEP
+484 VD
-495 ILLLSGKGE
+495 